1 MEELRYMKRKRN
13 GKGNLLQRMMAL
25 LLSAVLTAG
34 TAFGTAPLN
43 VLAQENLGGGGI
55 TRHRRV

>member
-1 MEELRYMKRKRN
+1 MEELLYMKRKRN
-13 GKGNLLQRMMAL
+13 GKGNLLQRMIAL

-43 VLAQENLGGGGI
+43 VLARENVGG
-55 TRHRRV
+55 V